1 MRTVTTRIMS
11 VDTGTYA
18 IYRSTT
24 ESARV
29 GTKHAYIVQGNVTG
43 QLSPVRDS
51 TSLEIYGNRVT
62 GMYNLTYSD
71 KTALELN
78 DRVQIGGD
86 YYKVIAVTV
95 FTGHAQATLERV
107 GVI

>member
-51 TSLEIYGNRVT
+51 TSLEIYGNRVNS
-62 GMYNLTYSD
+62 MYNLTYSD

-78 DRVQIGGD
+78 DRVQINGD
-86 YYKVIAVTV
+86 YYKVVAVMT
-95 FTGHAQATLERV
+95 FSGHAQATLERV
-107 GVI
+107 GVD